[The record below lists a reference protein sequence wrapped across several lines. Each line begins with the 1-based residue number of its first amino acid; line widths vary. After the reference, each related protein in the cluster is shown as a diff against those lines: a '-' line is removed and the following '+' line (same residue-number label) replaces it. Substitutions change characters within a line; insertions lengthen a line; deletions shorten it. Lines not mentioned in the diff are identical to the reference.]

1 MSTRSLGLLAVI
13 ILLGLS
19 GCSRPENPLDWEV
32 KGRRP
37 ATLQRWLD
45 KNLPLM
51 PPEVAG
57 ELQQACLDLVT
68 LMPKRDQ
75 NSENERAVRLV
86 EEIRGNK
93 VREVIA
99 KGLRMRIRDMEARI
113 DNQSRTLLALIAREP
128 GPTPAQQ
135 ESHQKMVA
143 RYRATLEQL
152 TAQLAQFEK
161 NSKRSARVRNPN
173 LSAPLRTSQ

>member
-1 MSTRSLGLLAVI
+1 MRTRSLGLLALIV
-13 ILLGLS
+13 LLGLS
-19 GCSRPENPLDWEV
+19 ACSRPENPLDWEI

-75 NSENERAVRLV
+75 NSENERAIRLV
-86 EEIRGNK
+86 QEIRGNK

-99 KGLRMRIRDMEARI
+99 KGLRIRIRDMEARI
-113 DNQSRTLLALIAREP
+113 DNHSRNLLALVARDP
-128 GPTPAQQ
+128 GSSPVQQ
-135 ESHQKMVA
+135 QYHEKMVA
-143 RYRATLEQL
+143 QYRTTLEQF
-152 TAQLAQFEK
+152 TAELAQFEK
-161 NSKRSARVRNPN
+161 RLHEV
-173 LSAPLRTSQ
+173 SQRPES